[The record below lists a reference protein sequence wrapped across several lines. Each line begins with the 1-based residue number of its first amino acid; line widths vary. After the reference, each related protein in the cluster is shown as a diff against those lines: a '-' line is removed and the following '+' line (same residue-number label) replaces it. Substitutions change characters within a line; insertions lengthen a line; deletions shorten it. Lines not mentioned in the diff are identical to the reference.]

1 MKNNILIGSVLS
13 LITILSTAS
22 HAATLD
28 RPQIESSRVNW
39 VAESEDENP
48 CNPKKRKPAKYYYDL
63 SVFAIDPTLKMYCL
77 NRAIKADSK
86 YINAYDRRG
95 TLKRQNKDFKGAIAD
110 YSMAIKIDP
119 KYGNAYYNRAVAKE
133 DANDNTG
140 AITDYNLAITIFR
153 QNKDEYELG
162 VATEALEKLEKDLS
176 QGKNK

>member
-1 MKNNILIGSVLS
+1 MKNNILLGSVLP
-13 LITILSTAS
+13 LIVFISTAS

-39 VAESEDENP
+39 IAEREDDNL

-63 SVFAIDPTLKMYCL
+63 SLVAIDPALKMYCL
-77 NRAIKADSK
+77 NRAIKADRK

-95 TLKRQNKDFKGAIAD
+95 TLKRQNQDFTGAIAD

-133 DANDNTG
+133 DAKDKTG
-140 AITDYNLAITIFR
+140 AIADYNLAITIFR

-176 QGKNK
+176 QDKNK